1 MNPDH
6 ILVQMQGRGR
16 RTVDLIQGTFTQIS
30 ITDREQDHLQ
40 KQEVF
45 GGF

>member
-1 MNPDH
+1 MNPNH

-16 RTVDLIQGTFTQIS
+16 QTVDLIQGTFTQIS

>member
-1 MNPDH
+1 MNLDH
-6 ILVQMQGRGR
+6 ILIQMQGRGR

-45 GGF
+45 RGF

>member
-16 RTVDLIQGTFTQIS
+16 GTVDLIQGTFTQIS